1 MPNQL
6 QIRRG
11 IKANLPTLASGE
23 PGWCTDTYELYIG
36 TGSANK
42 FVGGSSET
50 PMTNPMTAAHDI
62 IVGGTGGTPTRL
74 AVAEQR
80 IVGRG
85 GGNIDDLTASEVLD
99 MVSTTEGHI
108 LQRGAAL
115 WAGTSLPKNVT
126 TPQTVHSA
134 FTDAHGFPDF
144 LWSGQEDFA
153 PMKVPAGDAISGG
166 NWPGWYAYNAFNGT
180 NIGWASLQVGSA
192 VNGVAY
198 LGLKNL
204 KRNIGAI
211 KFLNYSVSG
220 HNQTSVKIDYST
232 DGGVTWTNIQTT
244 TVVNTANSWNEFSVA
259 AYAAGNAGLHSLR
272 ILANSNCDVNHVWVI
287 STLIFLYSPDFD
299 VCTTGN
305 GICYDENVTHTL
317 ANAWDNVESTY
328 YQSNTNM
335 NTGNC
340 YVGQTNLSSSLAVKA
355 IRFKYYSATYAA
367 KEVTIS
373 WKNST
378 HTNKTAWSS
387 GTDLAT
393 VALDAAS
400 VWQTIKVPSYFPSSA
415 HSLVLRP
422 TTNCAAQPLVVYEME
437 FYTSIDDAISM
448 TASTT
453 DPLILVHS
461 SGTDNYVTEVTSS
474 EASLVSSLVPGRTH
488 FIYVDRNP
496 STGAIT
502 YDSKPVCPQY
512 GKEFDAT
519 KHSLLHFEGA
529 NNAQTTYD
537 EYGQSTTL
545 YGNAKLDNNATPGP
559 KFGSTYLR
567 LDGSGDYCVV
577 NSSPYNGQPFTIEGW
592 WFTADQATANQAIF
606 SAWSGVYPIAIYYS
620 AANTFSFFASSN
632 NSSYDIASFVHGQY
646 VVANNTWYKFIFE
659 WDGYYYRLW
668 WGTSTATMQLI
679 INVKSSVPIFTG
691 AAAIQFGSHY
701 AGSMYFLN
709 GGLDEIR
716 ITLGSNRYGWSPVA
730 ETSAFDK
737 YDSDMTYFDINKMKM
752 YHGGG
757 SSWTEVQRLF
767 LGEAY
772 MDCHGV
778 TDMRNYALQG
788 KYASPLRPI
797 TASTHYYFN
806 HNLGSIGGRCKAR
819 LINLLGNLGWRPGEV
834 CDEFMLSA
842 GGMGA
847 DASITNRKIGH
858 MGTGANIS
866 VMDRSTT
873 SAAANITAAN
883 WGWQALVE
891 RGW

>member
-23 PGWCTDTYELYIG
+23 PGWCTDTFELFVG

-42 FVGGSSET
+42 FIGGSGT
-50 PMTNPMTAAHDI
+50 AMTNPMTAANDI
-62 IVGGTGGTPTRL
+62 IIGGTGGAPERL

-126 TPQTVHSA
+126 TPQTVKSA

-153 PMKVPAGDAISGG
+153 PVKVPAGDAVSGG
-166 NWPGWYAYNAFNGT
+166 NWPGWFAYNAFNGT
-180 NIGWASLQVGSA
+180 NIGWASSQQGSA

-211 KFLNYSVSG
+211 KFLNYSASG

-272 ILANSNCDVNHVWVI
+272 ILANSACSAVNSWIIMTCV
-287 STLIFLYSPDFD
+287 FLYSSDFD
-299 VCTTGN
+299 VCTTGGSYTYGTWTTPTAAFDN
-305 GICYDENVTHTL
+305 IPGSIAISGTNMSTGNEYCGQGGLAKSVLAVRLYSGAS
-317 ANAWDNVESTY
+317 ANAP
-328 YQSNTNM
+328 
-335 NTGNC
+335 
-340 YVGQTNLSSSLAVKA
+340 
-355 IRFKYYSATYAA
+355 
-367 KEVTIS
+367 KEVRLS
-373 WKNST
+373 WKQT
-378 HTNKTAWSS
+378 IGDAWI
-387 GTDLAT
+387 DLAT
-393 VALDAAS
+393 VALDVKATT
-400 VWQTIKVPSYFPSSA
+400 WQTINVPSYMPASGHYFA
-415 HSLVLRP
+415 LRP
-422 TTNCAAQPLVVYEME
+422 TTNCAAATWQVGELE
-437 FYTSIDDAISM
+437 FYCSTDDPVYM
-448 TASTT
+448 TASAT
-453 DPLILVHS
+453 DPLVLVHS
-461 SGTDNYVTEVTSS
+461 SGTENYVTEISS
-474 EASLVSSLVPGRTH
+474 NDTLAYPLVPGRTH

-512 GKEFDAT
+512 GREFDAT
-519 KHSLLHFEGA
+519 KHCLLHFEGA
-529 NNAQTTYD
+529 DAAQVTYD
-537 EYGQSTTL
+537 EYQHSVAL
-545 YGNAKLDNNATPGP
+545 YGHAQLDNAVTPGP

-606 SAWSGVYPIAIYYS
+606 SAWSGVYPLLVVYAY
-620 AANTFSFFASSN
+620 AGANIFSMNASSN
-632 NSSYDIASFVHGQY
+632 NSSYDIANIVNGVYSISS
-646 VVANNTWYKFIFE
+646 NTWYKFIFE
-659 WDGYYYRLW
+659 WDGYYYRFW
-668 WGTSTATMQLI
+668 VGTSTATMKLV
-679 INVKSSVPIFTG
+679 INVKSSLPIFTG
-691 AAAIQFGSHY
+691 ASAIHFGSHDI
-701 AGSMYFLN
+701 GTLYFTN
-709 GGLDEIR
+709 GGFDEIR
-716 ITLGSNRYGWSPVA
+716 ITIGSNRYGWSPVA

-737 YDSDMTYFDINKMKM
+737 YDSDMTYFDVNKMKM

-788 KYASPLRPI
+788 KYASPLNPI
-797 TASTHYYFN
+797 AASTHYYFN

-873 SAAANITAAN
+873 SATANITAAN
-883 WGWQALVE
+883 WAWQTLAE